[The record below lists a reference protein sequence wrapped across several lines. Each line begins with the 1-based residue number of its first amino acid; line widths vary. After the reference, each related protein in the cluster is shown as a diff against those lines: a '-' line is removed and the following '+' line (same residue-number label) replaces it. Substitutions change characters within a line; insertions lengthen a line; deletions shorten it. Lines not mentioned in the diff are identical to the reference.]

1 MPNEMDEIRLAHE
14 KPQGT

>member
-1 MPNEMDEIRLAHE
+1 MANEMDEIRLAHE